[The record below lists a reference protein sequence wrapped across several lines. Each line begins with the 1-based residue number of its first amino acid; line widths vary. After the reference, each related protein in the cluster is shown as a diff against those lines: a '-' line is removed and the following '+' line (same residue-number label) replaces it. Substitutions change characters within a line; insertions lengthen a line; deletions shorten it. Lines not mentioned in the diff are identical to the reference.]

1 MKEGGRGEGDLSE
14 YKGRRRGVRAV
25 EGGGGCRFLACAE
38 TAKAATEGVGI
49 ITER

>member
-1 MKEGGRGEGDLSE
+1 MKEGGRGEGDLRE
-14 YKGRRRGVRAV
+14 YKGRRRGV
-25 EGGGGCRFLACAE
+25 GGGGSRFLACAE